1 MNTAEPFSG
10 WLYKW
15 TNLIKGYKKRWFLI
29 QDNLL
34 SYYRE
39 PDAIGRHCRGTFNLT
54 NAYLSVQN
62 SGSSFSLTE
71 SCGRKHHFKALSEE
85 EKEKWIAVL
94 TESISRSQGPHT
106 DIESDYSSCN
116 VLRREKEINCKR
128 NSFKLTLKGRSKL
141 DLKTTSFPAL
151 PQQFT
156 DQSLSLS
163 SYPCSGQLCP
173 HDHLSN
179 SGFNEK
185 SRRTKQDLSRSNNRF
200 TASAPLSNSF
210 SLPTCEPNIS
220 TYDLKTKAD
229 TGRRLSRQQ
238 HVISIEDSNR
248 LETIESI
255 KKRLQDHIN
264 NICFQVSNIES
275 MLTSVSTDLSSLLHH
290 SRSLPLNLNDQLF
303 VSDLDRRTT
312 SLKLALLEHRSD
324 AKDFYETS
332 TEALQLLTGT
342 YTRFSRQ
349 LTLEQERC
357 ITLERTVEQLA
368 KELRSLE
375 IQLRNHI
382 PVVAEKKNINEIQL
396 EESNQSTKLF
406 EKLFDEENDEFFD
419 AISVLDVT
427 HHDSLLSTTINQS
440 TPKKRR
446 AKTATISCHN
456 SSLPTHSDVI
466 HASSTSL
473 SSLANVEE
481 SSISFSDSELPNGF
495 TNIALRNGAIES
507 IQSDGYRNVYKRNSA
522 TGQHNGTLKY
532 VNNTGRI
539 RKRRSTIPVSP
550 KIALNLWGIIKNA
563 IGKDLSKIPIPVN
576 FNEPLSFLQRA
587 VEDFTYSSLLDQAAQ
602 TTDPVEQM
610 AYVVA
615 FSVSCYSSTAY
626 RIGKPFNSLL
636 GETYECDRTDDMGW
650 RCISEQVSHHPP
662 GCSQYCESLRHK
674 WKVWQDYFL
683 STKFRGKY
691 LSISPKGTINLQFA
705 DGSYFT
711 WTKATTVV
719 HNLIVGTLWIDNC
732 GDVIIENH
740 KNGFVCNLQFIAHS
754 YFSRGPSRRVT
765 GFVKNS
771 TGLPVAI
778 IQGTW
783 DDHIEY
789 QRLSIDKIPVGEP
802 KVVWKADTLPP
813 NASDMYHFS
822 RFAIELN
829 EMEDGVAPTD
839 SRNRPDQR
847 LMEQG
852 FWDQANEEKRRL
864 ELKQRNKRH
873 AWERAVKE

>member
-106 DIESDYSSCN
+106 
-116 VLRREKEINCKR
+116 
-128 NSFKLTLKGRSKL
+128 GRSKL

-396 EESNQSTKLF
+396 EGISLSIISLNVGTPSSLYF
-406 EKLFDEENDEFFD
+406 FFD
-419 AISVLDVT
+419 
-427 HHDSLLSTTINQS
+427 LLQ
-440 TPKKRR
+440 
-446 AKTATISCHN
+446 
-456 SSLPTHSDVI
+456 
-466 HASSTSL
+466 
-473 SSLANVEE
+473 
-481 SSISFSDSELPNGF
+481 
-495 TNIALRNGAIES
+495 
-507 IQSDGYRNVYKRNSA
+507 
-522 TGQHNGTLKY
+522 
-532 VNNTGRI
+532 
-539 RKRRSTIPVSP
+539 
-550 KIALNLWGIIKNA
+550 
-563 IGKDLSKIPIPVN
+563 
-576 FNEPLSFLQRA
+576 
-587 VEDFTYSSLLDQAAQ
+587 
-602 TTDPVEQM
+602 
-610 AYVVA
+610 
-615 FSVSCYSSTAY
+615 
-626 RIGKPFNSLL
+626 
-636 GETYECDRTDDMGW
+636 
-650 RCISEQVSHHPP
+650 
-662 GCSQYCESLRHK
+662 
-674 WKVWQDYFL
+674 
-683 STKFRGKY
+683 
-691 LSISPKGTINLQFA
+691 
-705 DGSYFT
+705 
-711 WTKATTVV
+711 
-719 HNLIVGTLWIDNC
+719 
-732 GDVIIENH
+732 
-740 KNGFVCNLQFIAHS
+740 
-754 YFSRGPSRRVT
+754 
-765 GFVKNS
+765 
-771 TGLPVAI
+771 
-778 IQGTW
+778 
-783 DDHIEY
+783 
-789 QRLSIDKIPVGEP
+789 
-802 KVVWKADTLPP
+802 
-813 NASDMYHFS
+813 
-822 RFAIELN
+822 
-829 EMEDGVAPTD
+829 
-839 SRNRPDQR
+839 
-847 LMEQG
+847 
-852 FWDQANEEKRRL
+852 
-864 ELKQRNKRH
+864 
-873 AWERAVKE
+873 